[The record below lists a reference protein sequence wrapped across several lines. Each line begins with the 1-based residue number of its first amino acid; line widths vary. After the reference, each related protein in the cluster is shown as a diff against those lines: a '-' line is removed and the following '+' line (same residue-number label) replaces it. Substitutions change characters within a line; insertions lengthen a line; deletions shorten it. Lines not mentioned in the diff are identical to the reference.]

1 MPALPVIANIFAVE
15 ISLFLDA
22 NSFRNFNSL
31 STLIILFLYFFK
43 FLEEIMPLAPLFRAS
58 LINSDPL
65 QFLPFIVKNKFPFL
79 ISLVSIERP

>member
-31 STLIILFLYFFK
+31 STLIILFLYFLN
-43 FLEEIMPLAPLFRAS
+43 FLRDYNMAPLFRAS